1 MNKSLEILF
10 AKMTQS
16 ELLPF
21 TISGALVGVMYGAIA
36 GSNSIPYIGQFVFM
50 LVLGIVG
57 SLVGYAI
64 GLAKLPKPP
73 IEPPKT
79 VQPVQTG
86 PTQ

>member
-57 SLVGYAI
+57 SLVGYGI
-64 GLAKLPKPP
+64 GLARLQKPP
-73 IEPPKT
+73 EPPKPT
-79 VQPVQTG
+79 ISVQI
-86 PTQ
+86 